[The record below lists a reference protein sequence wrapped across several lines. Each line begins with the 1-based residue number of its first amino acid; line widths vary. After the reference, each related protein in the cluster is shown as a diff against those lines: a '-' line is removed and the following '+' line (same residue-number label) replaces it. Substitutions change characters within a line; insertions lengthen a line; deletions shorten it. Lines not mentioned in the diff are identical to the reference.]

1 MTAEQ
6 ITIKIEFEN
15 TETNTTETFVNKTT
29 TEPISLD
36 TTISTV
42 LEAQQIVNTQL
53 TDKIK
58 QSK

>member
-1 MTAEQ
+1 MTTEQ

-29 TEPISLD
+29 TEPFSLD